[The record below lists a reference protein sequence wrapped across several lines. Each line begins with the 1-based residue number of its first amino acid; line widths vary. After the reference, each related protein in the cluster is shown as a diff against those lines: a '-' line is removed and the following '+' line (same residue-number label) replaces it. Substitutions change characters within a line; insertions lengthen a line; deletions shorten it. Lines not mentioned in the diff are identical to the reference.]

1 MASKRLQ
8 GKGNASAKITP
19 PSSKQ
24 NTTREQRKANV
35 IDGTQAMGYIKRI
48 VETLRPW
55 ELSPSE
61 RFKTYWTMLG
71 DDAVWSSVSSRIS
84 AIETSQSRS
93 RLKYDK
99 NSPRSK
105 QLYEFLNYNLYNMDR
120 TTRSIGR
127 DAAEMVYNGCAPFE
141 IVTQYAPEDSDYK
154 NMFVL
159 KDLVYIDP
167 LTVDPVRPFTTK
179 NSGRE
184 VVSIRQ
190 RISAFKDISNT
201 LSYSMNDFTS
211 GAKEIDWRKM
221 GMCSYAANSNRPLGM
236 SDLDAAYTAWREKIL
251 IQDYLLMG
259 IQKDLAGTPVLR
271 VPQQLFDDAQNDP
284 NSMAAVTL
292 QQLQAHMANLHAG
305 DQTFVILP
313 SDTYNSTGQGAQ
325 LYDINFKGID
335 GASKMFNLVEI
346 IEQKKKAIYTVLGAS
361 HLITGESGSS
371 SYNLLEGKSSQAAYL
386 SERDSIIIDEMWNKK
401 VIPMILRLNG
411 FRNEKPSD
419 IPVYEHGEVQPVSLD
434 EKGKYI
440 NRVARMLPAVPDVVN
455 TLLKDLDMD
464 YRVPDGTSEDDIRK
478 MLFTFE
484 DPSKVGTGEGS
495 SGSGDTQQG
504 GSASDNNSE
513 NAS

>member
-1 MASKRLQ
+1 MASERLK
-8 GKGNASAKITP
+8 GKNGSKIVP
-19 PSSKQ
+19 PSAKQ
-24 NTTREQRKANV
+24 NTTREQRKANT
-35 IDGTQAMGYIKRI
+35 IDGTRAIGYIKRI
-48 VETLRPW
+48 VDTLRPW

-71 DDAVWSSVSSRIS
+71 DDAVWSSVSSRVS

-105 QLYEFLNYNLYNMDR
+105 ELYTFLSWNLHNMDR
-120 TTRSIGR
+120 TTRSVGR

-141 IVTQYAPEDSDYK
+141 VVTQYAPESSPYK

-159 KDLVYIDP
+159 KDLIYIDP
-167 LTVDPVRPFTTK
+167 LTIDPVRPFTTK

-184 VVSIRQ
+184 MVNLRQ
-190 RISAFKDISNT
+190 KVSAFKDYGNSSFSNAFK
-201 LSYSMNDFTS
+201 MES
-211 GAKEIDWRKM
+211 GAVEIDWRKI
-221 GMCSYAANSNRPLGM
+221 GLCSYAANSGRPLGM

-271 VPQQLFDDAQNDP
+271 VPQQLFDDAQADP
-284 NSMAAVTL
+284 SSMAAVTL
-292 QQLQAHMANLHAG
+292 NQLQQHMSNLHAG

-313 SDTYNSTGQGAQ
+313 SDTYNDSGTGAM
-325 LYDINFKGID
+325 LYDINFKGVD
-335 GASKMFNLVEI
+335 GSSKMFDLVEI

-361 HLITGESGSS
+361 HLITGESGSGG
-371 SYNLLEGKSSQAAYL
+371 SYNLLEGKADQAAHL
-386 SERDSIIIDEMWNKK
+386 AERDSIIIDEMWNKK
-401 VIPMILRLNG
+401 VIPLILKLNG
-411 FRNEKPSD
+411 FTNELPSD
-419 IPVYEHGEVQPVSLD
+419 IPVYQHGEVQPISLD

-440 NRVARMLPAVPDVVN
+440 NRVARLLPAVPDVVN
-455 TLLKDLDMD
+455 ELLSDMGID
-464 YRVPDGTSEDDIRK
+464 YRVKEDATEDDIRE

-484 DPSKVGTGEGS
+484 DVSKVGEGEGS
-495 SGSGDTQQG
+495 SGTGSSQDGG
-504 GSASDNNSE
+504 GSSDTNSE